1 MDTVL
6 TSQILLQQG
15 VAINGDIEFPGPS
28 PIPGLNVVVFF
39 PFQLDIGPHVLR
51 LFTRGIAT
59 LTQTA
64 IKPKLDSTIVGKPKF
79 KSLMPVTK
87 G

>member
-1 MDTVL
+1 
-6 TSQILLQQG
+6 
-15 VAINGDIEFPGPS
+15 
-28 PIPGLNVVVFF
+28 VVFF

-64 IKPKLDSTIVGKPKF
+64 IKPKLDSTVVGKPKF